1 MTCNG
6 GGSQARRLWHDGCA
20 APPGVESFVAPLA
33 DSSFCGPVSYLNSPA
48 GFLLERRHVQS
59 TRRRRRK
66 SLEGSERDERGCIDL
81 PACRDARVV
90 PFGLDD
96 TFRGGRL
103 LPLKKRL
110 LFAWCALTL
119 LHGAD
124 PARAQFTDAHNYDNT
139 PVGVNQLEL
148 GYAFMHANA
157 SIDTSLV
164 IRGASL
170 DLNQGTID
178 YTRYFGLFHR
188 LTWVEAAVPVASL
201 GGSLSGINIEGS
213 TAGAGDSR
221 YAVAM
226 LLIGGPAL
234 SAAQFDNYR
243 PRTTAGVSLT
253 VTAPTGRYNADKIL
267 NLGSDRWSFKPEIA
281 LSHPFGP
288 EEKWQLDAYA
298 NAYFYTDNTSYH
310 GREILRQQPLAG
322 LEGHISYSFNDRLW
336 VSLNSRY
343 SFGGTT
349 FVDGADQTNLQQN
362 VIFGSEM
369 NMSIDSRHSLLFE
382 FAKAVVHQNSPA
394 VVGFAVK
401 YDYTWG
407 QGDK

>member
-6 GGSQARRLWHDGCA
+6 GGSQARRLWHDSCA

-157 SIDTSLV
+157 SIDTSRRLKQRVPASFATDQVVNGCGKEKLLIDSSAAARTARHSDRTARDPVRV
-164 IRGASL
+164 IR
-170 DLNQGTID
+170 
-178 YTRYFGLFHR
+178 
-188 LTWVEAAVPVASL
+188 
-201 GGSLSGINIEGS
+201 
-213 TAGAGDSR
+213 
-221 YAVAM
+221 
-226 LLIGGPAL
+226 
-234 SAAQFDNYR
+234 
-243 PRTTAGVSLT
+243 
-253 VTAPTGRYNADKIL
+253 
-267 NLGSDRWSFKPEIA
+267 
-281 LSHPFGP
+281 
-288 EEKWQLDAYA
+288 
-298 NAYFYTDNTSYH
+298 TDE
-310 GREILRQQPLAG
+310 RDQPP
-322 LEGHISYSFNDRLW
+322 H
-336 VSLNSRY
+336 
-343 SFGGTT
+343 
-349 FVDGADQTNLQQN
+349 TN
-362 VIFGSEM
+362 
-369 NMSIDSRHSLLFE
+369 
-382 FAKAVVHQNSPA
+382 
-394 VVGFAVK
+394 
-401 YDYTWG
+401 
-407 QGDK
+407 